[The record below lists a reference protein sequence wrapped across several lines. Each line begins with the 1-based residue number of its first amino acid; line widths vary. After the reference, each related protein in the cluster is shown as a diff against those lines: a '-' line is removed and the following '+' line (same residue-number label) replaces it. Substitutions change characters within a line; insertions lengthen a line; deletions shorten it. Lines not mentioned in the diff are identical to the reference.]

1 MYFMIMW
8 SAMLFSLH
16 LNGRFVRKADEM
28 GEIEN
33 FHGGS
38 RSSTDLSEHQATL
51 TIQDMKLLFKVAV
64 WAIWQV

>member
-1 MYFMIMW
+1 
-8 SAMLFSLH
+8 MLFSLH

-64 WAIWQV
+64 

>member
-1 MYFMIMW
+1 M
-8 SAMLFSLH
+8 H
-16 LNGRFVRKADEM
+16 HNVGFVRKADEV

-38 RSSTDLSEHQATL
+38 RSSTDPSEDQATL
-51 TIQDMKLLFKVAV
+51 TAQDMKLLFKVAV